1 MIPPKLFALVISMAL
16 VLISLQLASGIW
28 LFIEKFGLI
37 PSQVTLYFAGD
48 AENFIMPKSF
58 EGLLETAVPH
68 FLAISTT
75 IFVYAHFL
83 LFTDVISQKKKYQL
97 ISALFITAMIDIF
110 SPLGIIYGY
119 EIFAWMKV
127 LAFWSFEFLMG
138 LLIFVLFQALFY
150 KGTEA

>member
-1 MIPPKLFALVISMAL
+1 MISPKLFALVISMAL
-16 VLISLQLASGIW
+16 LLISLRLLSGIW
-28 LFIEKFGLI
+28 LFVEKFGLT
-37 PSQVTLYFAGD
+37 PSEVTLYFAGD
-48 AENFIMPKSF
+48 AESFIMPKSF

-83 LFTDVISQKKKYQL
+83 LFTDVISRNKKFLL
-97 ISALFITAMIDIF
+97 ITSLFIAALIDIF

-119 EIFAWMKV
+119 AFFAWAKV
-127 LAFWSFEFLMG
+127 IAFWSFEFLMG

-150 KGTEA
+150 RSTEA